1 MSDTQLT
8 NELTAFSR
16 WKQRQRKTLQ
26 QLGPWLKKQGL
37 YTAEAHRAIERAH
50 HALASDT
57 ITVAVAGEFSRGKT
71 ELINALFFHDFQRR
85 LLPTDAGRT
94 TMCPTEIYQDDSLEP
109 HLRLLPIESRL
120 GDDSLHKLRL
130 TSEAWIEQALELDN
144 LDTLEAQLS
153 EITASRKVPVNEA
166 VRLGLY
172 RAEQASGILL
182 EDELVEIPRWRLAQ
196 INFRHPLLAKGLRI
210 LDTPGL
216 NAVGNEPELTYEM
229 LPSAQAILFVVGA
242 DTGVTRSDLEMWQ
255 QFIKRPGGQR
265 SPGLMVVLNKADT
278 LWDELRPERDVRQ
291 TINRQCAEV
300 ARILDIGT
308 HQVFPA
314 SAQKGLFSR
323 IQKDRQLEEN
333 SGIARVEKHLSDVMV
348 KNRRDL
354 IMSEYTENV
363 QSALEALEHI
373 VNGRLGRIDEQTD
386 GLNRMGGESDNN
398 LAHMLRET
406 QTHKHQYQASLET
419 YRDSR
424 TSFANLGQVLMTALD
439 VGSLE
444 KVIDQ
449 AHHQMSGA
457 WTTFGLKMAMRTLF
471 DDIKNRMETVSTQIQ
486 SMRRLVRS
494 IYRHFKTHHNFSELD
509 PPMFSIVK
517 YQVELSLLQQEADVF
532 RNSARV
538 VITEQHFVV
547 ARYFNTIVNRVLSI
561 FRLANED
568 AQQWLSHALDPLT
581 LAIKE
586 HRGTISQQIQ
596 DLKLAGQSRKTIHLR
611 LHKLSRDRQRLE
623 QQLDSLRNV
632 RETLGNQHMPDVDG
646 RVKPRLISNTNE
658 PALA

>member
-8 NELTAFSR
+8 SELTAFSR
-16 WKQRQRKTLQ
+16 WKQRQHKTLQ
-26 QLGPWLKKQGL
+26 QLGPWLKTQGL
-37 YTAEAHRAIERAH
+37 YTAEAHRAIERADS
-50 HALASDT
+50 ALATDT

-94 TMCPTEIYQDDSLEP
+94 TMCPTEIYQDDNLAP
-109 HLRLLPIESRL
+109 QLRLLPIETRL
-120 GDDSLHKLRL
+120 GDDSLHKLRQA
-130 TSEAWIEQALELDN
+130 SDAWIEQPLELDN
-144 LDTLEAQLS
+144 PDSLETQLS
-153 EITASRKVPVNEA
+153 EITASRKVPVSEA
-166 VRLGLY
+166 ARLGLY
-172 RAEQASGILL
+172 RAEQASGILR

-196 INFRHPLLAKGLRI
+196 VNFRHPLLAKGLRI

-229 LPSAQAILFVVGA
+229 LPNAQAILFVVGA

-278 LWDELRPERDVRQ
+278 LWDELRPEQDVKQ
-291 TINRQCAEV
+291 TIARQCAEV
-300 ARILDIGT
+300 ARILDVGK

-314 SAQKGLFSR
+314 SAQKGLLAR
-323 IQKDRQLEEN
+323 IQNDRQLEQA
-333 SGIARVEKHLSDVMV
+333 SGILKVEKHLSDVMV

-354 IMSEYTENV
+354 IMREYTENV

-373 VNGRLGRIDEQTD
+373 VNTRLGRNTEQ
-386 GLNRMGGESDNN
+386 GQALNKMGGESDTT

-406 QTHKHQYQASLET
+406 QTQKQRYQASLET

-424 TSFANLGQVLMTALD
+424 TSFANHGQVLMAALD
-439 VGSLE
+439 VASLE
-444 KVIDQ
+444 NVIDQ
-449 AHHQMSGA
+449 AHQQMAGA

-494 IYRHFKTHHNFSELD
+494 IYRHFKSHHGFSELD

-517 YQVELSLLQQEADVF
+517 YQVDLSLLQQEADVF

-547 ARYFNTIVNRVLSI
+547 ARYFNTIVNRVI
-561 FRLANED
+561 NVFRLAHED
-568 AQQWLSHALDPLT
+568 AQQWLNHALDPLT
-581 LAIKE
+581 LSIKE
-586 HRGTISQQIQ
+586 HRGAISEQIQ
-596 DLKLAGQSRKTIHLR
+596 DLKLAGQSRKTIQLR
-611 LHKLSRDRQRLE
+611 LHKLSRDRQQLE
-623 QQLDSLRNV
+623 QQLASLHNV
-632 RETLGNQHMPDVDG
+632 RDTLRNQHMPDADG
-646 RVKPRLISNTNE
+646 KVKPRLVIDTKT